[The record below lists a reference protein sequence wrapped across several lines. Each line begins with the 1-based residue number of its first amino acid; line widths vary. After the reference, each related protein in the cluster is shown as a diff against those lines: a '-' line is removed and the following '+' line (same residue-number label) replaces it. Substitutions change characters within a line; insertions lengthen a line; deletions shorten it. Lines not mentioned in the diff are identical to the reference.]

1 MVSIFARQ
9 ITDNLT
15 SLVKQIDGLVAK
27 NKKKNMAA
35 FVVLLSD
42 DPDAA
47 EPKLKELA
55 KKNKIESTPLTVFD
69 GVAGPR
75 SYKINKDADVTVV
88 MWEKRKVKVN
98 HAFRKG
104 ELSEKSVKTV
114 VADTSKI
121 LGTSPNL
128 LK

>member
-1 MVSIFARQ
+1 MVSIFARE
-9 ITDNLT
+9 ITEDLT
-15 SLVKQIDGLVAK
+15 SLVKQVDAVVAK
-27 NKKKNMAA
+27 NKDKKMAA

-55 KKNKIESTPLTVFD
+55 KKHKIKSTPLTVFD

-75 SYKINKDADVTVV
+75 NYKIAKDADVTVL
-88 MWEKRKVKVN
+88 MWSRQKVKVN

-104 ELSEKSVKTV
+104 SLNKASIKQV
-114 VADTSKI
+114 VFDTSKI
-121 LGTSPNL
+121 LGTSKSL

>member
-1 MVSIFARQ
+1 MVSIFARE
-9 ITDNLT
+9 ITDDLT
-15 SLVKQIDGLVAK
+15 SLVKQVDTLVAK
-27 NKKKNMAA
+27 NKDKNMAA

-47 EPKLKELA
+47 EPKLKEFA
-55 KKNKIESTPLTVFD
+55 KKHKIKNTPLTVFD

-75 SYKINKDADVTVV
+75 NYKIAKDADVTVL
-88 MWEKRKVKVN
+88 MWSRQKVKVN

-104 ELSEKSVKTV
+104 ILNKVSIKKI
-114 VADTSKI
+114 VADTAKI
-121 LGTSPNL
+121 LGTSKSL